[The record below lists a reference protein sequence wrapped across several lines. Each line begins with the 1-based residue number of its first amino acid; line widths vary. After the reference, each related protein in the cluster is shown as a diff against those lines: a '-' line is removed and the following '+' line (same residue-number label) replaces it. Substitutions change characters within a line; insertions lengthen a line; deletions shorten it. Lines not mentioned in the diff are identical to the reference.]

1 MFVRLIAPIAIL
13 TIGLFFSAT
22 LSPAKP
28 DYTRRTNKECEYCH
42 PPNSR
47 ALNEAGKYYQQ
58 HKNSLAGFKPREQAK
73 EEPAQPARDIPARK
87 KPSSAMT
94 SC

>member
-1 MFVRLIAPIAIL
+1 MFVRLIAAVGIL
-13 TIGLFFSAT
+13 TVGLFLSAT
-22 LSPAKP
+22 LSSANP

-58 HKNSLAGFKPREQAK
+58 HKNSLAGFKPRGQAK
-73 EEPAQPARDIPARK
+73 EETARPAGDTPARK
-87 KPSSAMT
+87 TK
-94 SC
+94 